1 MKGISKIAIIGGGI
15 GGMCAAIQLRKQN
28 YEIDLVEINSTL
40 TPIGAGITLSAAT
53 LRAFKEIGIIEEVC
67 KEGGI
72 LNLVDLYTSEG
83 KLVGQTT
90 LLPAIGAEELP
101 AGIGIIRTKLAEIL
115 KKKLQA
121 LGVNIILNDTAVEIN
136 QNDSKVNIIFQSG
149 AHANYDLLIG
159 ADGVRSRVRNIAFPE
174 FQDSRFTHQGA
185 WRVVV
190 PRVLDN
196 CSIFLGK
203 ELKAGLNP
211 ISDTHSYLYFLNHI
225 EKEEY
230 IEQDLWP
237 NLLSNLLNEFNGV
250 IADIKDQ
257 ITDGRITKDD
267 IVYRPLSVHLME
279 ESWHKGRIVL
289 LGDAIH
295 ATTPHLA
302 SGAGIA
308 VEGAIILAEEL
319 VKEQSLEEALTNY
332 QNRHF
337 DRAKLVID
345 VSTQL
350 GELEIHNKSGDEHRK
365 LMHLTLEKLRQP
377 LKN

>member
-72 LNLVDLYTSEG
+72 LNVVDLYTSEG

-149 AHANYDLLIG
+149 THANYDLLIG
-159 ADGVRSRVRNIAFPE
+159 ADGVRSCVRNIAFPE
-174 FQDSRFTHQGA
+174 FQGSRFTHQGA

-279 ESWHKGRIVL
+279 GSWHKGRIVL
-289 LGDAIH
+289 IGDAIH

-319 VKEQSLEEALTNY
+319 SKDQSLENALTNY

-337 DRAKLVID
+337 ERAKLVID
-345 VSTQL
+345 VSIKL
-350 GELEIHNKSGDEHRK
+350 GELEIQNQSKDEHRK
-365 LMHLTLEKLRQP
+365 LMHLTLEELRQP